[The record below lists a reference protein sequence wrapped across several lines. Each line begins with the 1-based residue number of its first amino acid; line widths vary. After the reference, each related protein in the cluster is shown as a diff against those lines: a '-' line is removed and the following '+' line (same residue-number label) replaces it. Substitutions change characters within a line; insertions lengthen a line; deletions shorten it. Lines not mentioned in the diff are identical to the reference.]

1 MRRYLIMS
9 LSRAEKE
16 RIRDSRMKLQSVAR
30 SLKEVSPSEVGGI
43 DEIQDCLE
51 AAEESLRG
59 ALQKDAH
66 Q

>member
-1 MRRYLIMS
+1 MS

-30 SLKEVSPSEVGGI
+30 SLKEVGAGEVGRM
-43 DEIQDCLE
+43 DEIQECLE
-51 AAEESLRG
+51 AAEQSLTG
-59 ALQKDAH
+59 ALQKDPH